1 MDNFSAQLNDLLVGA
16 YHSIGKLEE
25 LSLKSVK
32 SVDLERQRASP
43 FGGYWKRQCG
53 GLYHRPA
60 GPGYGN
66 YPAVGNR
73 RHKKTGKEGLR
84 PENPQRQR
92 RPARPC
98 DPDPARP
105 KNGGYAPLFSPPAC
119 LRPSLFHGGRRKT
132 AAFSRHAE
140 IKCLYSAYH

>member
-32 SVDLERQRASP
+32 SVDLSISELHLLEAI
-43 FGGYWKRQCG
+43 GKGNAEGYTIGQLAQDMG
-53 GLYHRPA
+53 ITLPSVTVA
-60 GPGYGN
+60 I
-66 YPAVGNR
+66 
-73 RHKKTGKEGLR
+73 KKLEKEGLR